1 MAKNGKKT
9 EYNKEQA
16 FDELLQNSWYYNQ
29 VYIYLLRFENV
40 FTDISLMDFI
50 INCEQSTGY
59 VLIALLNETNNK
71 DLTINYI
78 IDKRGYY
85 ETSIKPDYFTTYE
98 LNDFEL
104 YLTKYIV
111 AHCIKTAYK
120 EDKKRTDYF
129 NRVLAITESKKGRF
143 KLSVNNYSDLFNIND
158 LEMGN
163 VFDEWQL
170 LINENI
176 KQDTEK
182 RNKANTK
189 FQIPTDLLDKLEQ
202 GGFIQKEPL
211 QWLKSKSL
219 LAYFVDVA
227 NDKLNLKH
235 GQKRSIKPFED
246 MFNVSGLTGCM
257 NEYKNKT
264 GQLPQ
269 GYEDVDKLF
278 E

>member
-1 MAKNGKKT
+1 MSIVIKMIDLDLLTYVQYVANGEITSKTSMYEYVLKNG
-9 EYNKEQA
+9 EESLNK
-16 FDELLQNSWYYNQ
+16 
-29 VYIYLLRFENV
+29 LRFMLDDLAGMSFSETESNNV
-40 FTDISLMDFI
+40 AKFMECI
-50 INCEQSTGY
+50 
-59 VLIALLNETNNK
+59 
-71 DLTINYI
+71 
-78 IDKRGYY
+78 
-85 ETSIKPDYFTTYE
+85 
-98 LNDFEL
+98 DFE
-104 YLTKYIV
+104 
-111 AHCIKTAYK
+111 IKRLVPK
-120 EDKKRTDYF
+120 VK
-129 NRVLAITESKKGRF
+129 
-143 KLSVNNYSDLFNIND
+143 
-158 LEMGN
+158 
-163 VFDEWQL
+163 
-170 LINENI
+170 
-176 KQDTEK
+176 
-182 RNKANTK
+182 KANTT

-269 GYEDVDKLF
+269 GYEDVDNLF